1 MFSRVLDLFTR
12 QAPDEIA
19 TPTTM
24 PPIKSPAV
32 SSPLSSPE
40 SFATAT
46 ESPPHPLDI
55 TASATSS
62 PILDSEEAANK
73 LYSKASQLPPELKQH
88 CQIYLEESLYL
99 ITLNLLNSLLSSG
112 RGRPNNTDY
121 CPPPSQLSLLNTAIV
136 HPKFTT
142 RPKEEGWSEVSVES
156 LVYLRGLLSR
166 FGPIN
171 GRFKDAFRFIST
183 SRHGTPES
191 FYGDEPNY
199 GGNAD
204 DGDDTYAQMRRGYHQ
219 DGIWRRGQD
228 FFHVV
233 GWAFNCSVLYPN
245 RWRYWRHWLNFMFD
259 LLQQDLVER
268 HNLDVESGDPDCPM
282 LRDSILASYIGQRS
296 GRTAGG
302 GLKWIMDAIFAD
314 GSVTASS
321 LFREVW
327 QKEHKENPESATKK
341 RKREA
346 VNIDKG
352 NFGGWLD
359 DESVY
364 SSQTSEPPTP
374 QKRRTNSGGLGD
386 PDFQALEPAYVESIP
401 LRQRLFALLSYLCH
415 FLPRS
420 PLDISD
426 LYQRFETM
434 VKSLPLPIFT
444 AFVNCGMSALEL
456 ESQISTLQG
465 ILLLLMP
472 TSALSP
478 AKVDRAWQ
486 EADGITVEILERCFL
501 PYHANTIAVEDNAKV
516 SVLLEN
522 LLQIM
527 WCNGSEKFGEE
538 LRAAIEKGI
547 AAREGKIKKKKT
559 SVRGRM
565 NAEDPD
571 AEARVVLEMSG
582 QRLLALLELIEAESH
597 GIEPIEV
604 DEMDEDE
611 DESDIEAT
619 FMTAMDDM
627 EKNDVEENED
637 KGGDGDKKHCLCAGK
652 ASGNRITCDND
663 ACPYEWF
670 HWKCV
675 GLKSKPQGKWLC
687 PEWNDWIKVSS
698 YGILISSKAGIGIEV
713 DT

>member
-1 MFSRVLDLFTR
+1 
-12 QAPDEIA
+12 
-19 TPTTM
+19 M
-24 PPIKSPAV
+24 PPVKLSSV

-46 ESPPHPLDI
+46 ESLPDPLDI
-55 TASATSS
+55 TATDISI
-62 PILDSEEAANK
+62 PIDNSEDAANEP
-73 LYSKASQLPPELKQH
+73 YSKASQLPSELKQH
-88 CQIYLEESLYL
+88 CQIYLEENLYL
-99 ITLNLLNSLLSSG
+99 ITLNLLNSLLSSS
-112 RGRPNNTDY
+112 RGGPNEPDY

-142 RPKEEGWSEVSVES
+142 RPKEEGWSEVSAES

-191 FYGDEPNY
+191 FYGDEPGY

-228 FFHVV
+228 FFHIV

-245 RWRYWRHWLNFMFD
+245 RWRHWKHWLKFMFD

-268 HNLDVESGDPDCPM
+268 RELDVESGDPDCPM
-282 LRDSILASYIGQRS
+282 LRDSILANYIGQRS

-314 GSVTASS
+314 GGVAASS
-321 LFREVW
+321 LFREIW
-327 QKEHKENPESATKK
+327 QKEHKENPKSTVKK
-341 RKREA
+341 RKRET

-359 DESVY
+359 DDSVY

-374 QKRRTNSGGLGD
+374 QKRRTNSGELGD

-401 LRQRLFALLSYLCH
+401 LRQRLFSLLSYLCH
-415 FLPRS
+415 YLPRP

-426 LYQRFETM
+426 LYQRFETT

-444 AFVNCGMSALEL
+444 AFVNRGMSALEL

-465 ILLLLMP
+465 VLLLLMP
-472 TSALSP
+472 PSALSP
-478 AKVDRAWQ
+478 AKVDRTWQ
-486 EADGITVEILERCFL
+486 DADRITTEILERCFL
-501 PYHANTIAVEDNAKV
+501 PYPANTIAVEDNAKV

-522 LLQIM
+522 LLQVM
-527 WCNGSEKFGEE
+527 WCNGSEKLGEN
-538 LRAAIEKGI
+538 LRAAVEKGI
-547 AAREGKIKKKKT
+547 AAREAKVKRKKT

-565 NAEDPD
+565 PAEDPD
-571 AEARVVLEMSG
+571 AEARVVLELSG
-582 QRLLALLELIEAESH
+582 QRLLTLLELIEIETR
-597 GIEPIEV
+597 GIELIDV
-604 DEMDEDE
+604 DETDEDE
-611 DESDIEAT
+611 DDIEAT
-619 FMTAMDDM
+619 FMTAIDDT
-627 EKNDVEENED
+627 EKIEVEEDED
-637 KGGDGDKKHCLCAGK
+637 VGADGDKKHCLCK
-652 ASGNRITCDND
+652 RKETGNKIICGNS

-675 GLKSKPQGKWLC
+675 GLKSKPRGKWLC
-687 PEWNDWIKVSS
+687 PECAKPSRTRR
-698 YGILISSKAGIGIEV
+698 KRK
-713 DT
+713 